1 MTRDRTTVGMHG
13 AGHMGAGLGWALREG
28 GARVVT
34 TLAGRSART
43 RKMVADA
50 GLEPLDSLDD
60 VVAVAD
66 VILVVVP
73 PGEARAAA
81 ATLADA
87 ARRTASRPLV
97 ADLNA
102 IAPSTV
108 EDVAAVLAGCDF
120 VDGSISGGPPTVA
133 PGARIYL
140 SGARAADVAALP
152 WRHVHPVLVPGHAGQ
167 ASAVKMCTASVYKGT
182 TALLTQALRT
192 AAANG
197 VLDEVLADLASGGF
211 PDPARRAV
219 VAATKAHRFVPEMR
233 EIAATQHAAGLPAA
247 LFESI
252 AEVYAQIAASELAA
266 LDPKSVD
273 RSMPP
278 AEAVSRLGGRRSS

>member
-1 MTRDRTTVGMHG
+1 MHG

-43 RKMVADA
+43 GKLVADA
-50 GLEPLDSLDD
+50 GLEPLDSLDA

-66 VILVVVP
+66 VILTVVP

-81 ATLADA
+81 TALAEAT
-87 ARRTASRPLV
+87 RRTRKRPRV
-97 ADLNA
+97 AGLNA

-108 EDVAAVLAGCDF
+108 DDIVRILDGLDL
-120 VDGSISGGPPTVA
+120 VDGSISGGPPTTT

-140 SGARAADVAALP
+140 SGERAAEVAALP
-152 WRHVHPVLVPGHAGQ
+152 WRHVHPVVVPGGAGQ

-211 PDPARRAV
+211 PEPARRAV
-219 VAATKAHRFVPEMR
+219 TAATKADRFVPEMR
-233 EIAATQHAAGLPAA
+233 EIAATQRAAGLTPA
-247 LFESI
+247 LFEGI
-252 AEVYAQIAASELAA
+252 AEVYAQIATTDLATE
-266 LDPKSVD
+266 DPESVD

-278 AEAVSRLGGRRSS
+278 GEVVSRLVGPRSS

>member
-1 MTRDRTTVGMHG
+1 MTTVGMHG

-50 GLEPLDSLDD
+50 GLEPLDSLDAVVAMAD
-60 VVAVAD
+60 VV
-66 VILVVVP
+66 LVVVP

-81 ATLADA
+81 TALAEA
-87 ARRTASRPLV
+87 AQRTGSRPLV

-108 EDVAAVLAGCDF
+108 DEVARRLDGLDF
-120 VDGSISGGPPTVA
+120 VDGSISGGPPTVT

-140 SGARAADVAALP
+140 SGDRAADVAALP
-152 WRHVHPVLVPGHAGQ
+152 WRHVHPVLVPGRAGQ

-182 TALLTQALRT
+182 TALLTQALRA

-197 VLDEVLADLASGGF
+197 VLDEVLADLATGGF
-211 PDPARRAV
+211 PEPARRAV
-219 VAATKAHRFVPEMR
+219 VGATKAERYVPEMR
-233 EIAATQHAAGLPAA
+233 EIAATQESAGLPVA
-247 LFESI
+247 LFAAI
-252 AEVYAQIAASELAA
+252 AEVYAQIATTELAA
-266 LDPKSVD
+266 LDPESVD

-278 AEAVSRLGGRRSS
+278 VEVVRRLGRPRSS